1 MPFFPSL
8 PENARNTDAWGFNPQ
23 RYKYWPMLAEGIM
36 RGESPLSLEEREM
49 IAAFVSGLNACGY
62 CFGAHK
68 AVAAEHGADPD
79 LLVALVEDV
88 DTAPVPDKFKPI
100 LRYIK
105 KLTLEPSKLIQ
116 SDADAVFAQGWSERA
131 LHDAIAVCCE
141 FSFMNR
147 LMMGHGIEPLPPEV
161 AAKRAR
167 ERVKYGY
174 LAMAAMERGAEN
186 VEGLDAETRDLVK
199 REQDLVNKDDA

>member
-8 PENARNTDAWGFNPQ
+8 PKHARNVAAWGFSPE
-23 RYKYWPMLAEGIM
+23 RYKYWPKLAEGIM

-62 CFGAHK
+62 CFGAHQ
-68 AVAAEHGADPD
+68 AVAAEHGADPEI
-79 LLVALVEDV
+79 LIALVEDLE
-88 DTAPVPDKFKPI
+88 TAPVPKRFKPI
-100 LRYIK
+100 LKFIK
-105 KLTLEPSKLIQ
+105 KLTLEPSMLVQ
-116 SDADAVFAQGWSERA
+116 SDADAVFAEGWSERS

-147 LMMGHGIEPLPPEV
+147 LMMGHGIEPLPPKI

-174 LAMAAMERGAEN
+174 LAMAAMERGSEN
-186 VEGLDAETRDLVK
+186 VEGLDDETQKLV
-199 REQDLVNKDDA
+199 EQEKHKVIDDTT

>member
-1 MPFFPSL
+1 MPFFPSM
-8 PENARNTDAWGFNPQ
+8 PDDARNIHAWGFNPQ
-23 RYKYWPMLAEGIM
+23 RYKYWPKLAEGIM
-36 RGESPLSLEEREM
+36 RGESPLSLAERET
-49 IAAFVSGLNACGY
+49 IAAYVSGLNACGY

-68 AVAAEHGADPD
+68 AVATEHGMDPAM
-79 LLVALVEDV
+79 LEAMVEDV
-88 DTAPVPDKFKPI
+88 DTSPVSDKLKPI
-100 LRYIK
+100 LHFIK
-105 KLTLEPSKLIQ
+105 KLTLTPTRLVQ
-116 SDADAVFAQGWSERA
+116 ADADAVFATGWNEQA

-147 LMMGHGIEPLPPEV
+147 LMMGHGIAPLPPEV

-186 VEGLDAETRDLVK
+186 VEGLDAATQDIV
-199 REQDLVNKDDA
+199 EQNKDEISNF

>member
-8 PENARNTDAWGFNPQ
+8 PQDARNVDAWGFNPQ
-23 RYKYWPMLAEGIM
+23 RYKYWPKLAEGIM

-68 AVAAEHGADPD
+68 AVAAEHGADPEV
-79 LLVALVEDV
+79 LVALVEDV
-88 DTAPVPDKFKPI
+88 NTAPIPAKFKPI
-100 LRYIK
+100 LLYIK
-105 KLTLEPSKLIQ
+105 KLTLEPSKLVQ
-116 SDADAVFAQGWSERA
+116 SDADAVFAEGWSERA

-161 AAKRAR
+161 ASKRAR

-186 VEGLDAETRDLVK
+186 VEGLDEQERELVERDK
-199 REQDLVNKDDA
+199 DKVNID

>member
-1 MPFFPSL
+1 MPFFPSM
-8 PENARNTDAWGFNPQ
+8 PNDARNIHAWGFNPQ
-23 RYKYWPMLAEGIM
+23 RYKYWPKLAEGIM
-36 RGESPLSLEEREM
+36 RGESPLSLAERET
-49 IAAFVSGLNACGY
+49 IAAYVSGLNACGY

-68 AVAAEHGADPD
+68 AVATEHGMDPGI
-79 LLVALVEDV
+79 LEAMVEDV
-88 DTAPVPDKFKPI
+88 DTAPVPELLKPI
-100 LRYIK
+100 LRFIK
-105 KLTLEPSKLIQ
+105 KLTLTPTRLVQ
-116 SDADAVFAQGWSERA
+116 ADADAVFEAGWNEQA

-161 AAKRAR
+161 AAKRAK

-186 VEGLDAETRDLVK
+186 VEGLDEAT
-199 REQDLVNKDDA
+199 QDIVQQNKNEVANP

>member
-8 PENARNTDAWGFNPQ
+8 PENARNIHAWGFNPQ
-23 RYKYWPMLAEGIM
+23 RYKYWPMLADGIM

-68 AVAAEHGADPD
+68 AVAAEHGADPE
-79 LLVALVEDV
+79 LLVSLVDDV

-100 LRYIK
+100 LLFIK
-105 KLTLEPSKLIQ
+105 KLTLEPSKLVQ
-116 SDADAVFAQGWSERA
+116 SDADAVFAEGWSERA

-147 LMMGHGIEPLPPEV
+147 LMMGHGIEPLPAEI
-161 AAKRAR
+161 ASKRAK

-174 LAMAAMERGAEN
+174 LAMAAMERGEEN
-186 VEGLDAETRDLVK
+186 VEGLDADTLALVE
-199 REQDLVNKDDA
+199 REKDKVTND

>member
-8 PENARNTDAWGFNPQ
+8 PDDARNIHAWGFNPQ
-23 RYKYWPMLAEGIM
+23 RYKYWPKLAEGIM
-36 RGESPLSLEEREM
+36 RGESPLSLAERET
-49 IAAFVSGLNACGY
+49 IAAYVSGLNACGY

-68 AVAAEHGADPD
+68 AVAKEHGMDP
-79 LLVALVEDV
+79 LMLEAMVEDV
-88 DTAPVPDKFKPI
+88 ETSPVSEKLKPI
-100 LRYIK
+100 LHFIR
-105 KLTLEPSKLIQ
+105 KLTLTPARLIQ
-116 SDADAVFAQGWSERA
+116 SDADAVFEAGWNEQA

-147 LMMGHGIEPLPPEV
+147 LMMGHGIAPLPPEV

-186 VEGLDAETRDLVK
+186 VEGLDAETQDIV
-199 REQDLVNKDDA
+199 EQNKEEVSNV

>member
-1 MPFFPSL
+1 MPFFPSM
-8 PENARNTDAWGFNPQ
+8 PDDARNIHAWGFNPQ
-23 RYKYWPMLAEGIM
+23 RYKYWPKLAEGIM
-36 RGESPLSLEEREM
+36 RGESPLSLAERET
-49 IAAFVSGLNACGY
+49 IAAYVSGLNACGY

-68 AVAAEHGADPD
+68 AVATEHGMDPSI
-79 LLVALVEDV
+79 LEAMVEDV
-88 DTAPVPDKFKPI
+88 DTAPVPELLKPI
-100 LRYIK
+100 LRFIK
-105 KLTLEPSKLIQ
+105 KLTLTPTRLVQ
-116 SDADAVFAQGWSERA
+116 ADADAVFEAGWNEQA

-161 AAKRAR
+161 AAKRAK

-186 VEGLDAETRDLVK
+186 VEGLDEAT
-199 REQDLVNKDDA
+199 QDIVQQNKNEVANP